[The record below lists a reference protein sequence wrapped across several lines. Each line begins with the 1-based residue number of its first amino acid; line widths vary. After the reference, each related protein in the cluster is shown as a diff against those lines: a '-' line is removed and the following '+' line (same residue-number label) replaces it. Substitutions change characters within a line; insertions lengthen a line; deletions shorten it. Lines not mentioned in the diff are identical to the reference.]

1 MKYIF
6 LDDDSM
12 AGGGTSLTSKAIS
25 ENKIEDVIFLPVQE
39 LNIQCIEDNLEN
51 FWIIG
56 NIMTLYNL
64 DFNVISFL
72 LNSCNFVKIEFDY
85 NFCRARGE
93 KCHVELLNEECN
105 CPSGINGNL
114 TISKVYNLILEK
126 AKHIFF
132 MSERQRAVYSVHL
145 PFLNFSKTSILSSCF
160 SKDSLKLFKKFRKNK
175 KNKKYAISE
184 GSGGWHS
191 TAKGLKEA
199 VEYCL
204 SNNLE
209 YEILPNR
216 DYDKHIEELS
226 YYYGFVFL
234 PIIDDTC
241 PRCIIEAKLLDL
253 KVITNINSQHITE
266 HWWNQDIK
274 TLYKYLSGRPNY
286 FWKTINGIQLQ

>member
-6 LDDDSM
+6 LDDNVMPS
-12 AGGGTSLTSKAIS
+12 GGTSLSFAAIA
-25 ENKIEDVIFLPVQE
+25 ENKIEDVIFLSTAE
-39 LNIQCIEDNLEN
+39 LNIQFIEDNLEN
-51 FWIIG
+51 FWVIG
-56 NIMTLYNL
+56 NIMLLYNL
-64 DFNVISFL
+64 DFNIVSFL

-93 KCHVELLNEECN
+93 KCHTELLNEECN
-105 CPSGINGNL
+105 CPNGINGNI

-132 MSERQRAVYSVHL
+132 MSERQRAVHCVHL

-160 SKDSLKLFKKFRKNK
+160 SKDALKLFTKLKKNK
-175 KNKKYAISE
+175 KNKKYAILE
-184 GSGGWHS
+184 GGGGWHS
-191 TAKGLKEA
+191 TAKGLKDA

-216 DYDKHIEELS
+216 EYHKHIEELS
-226 YYYGFVFL
+226 YYHGLIFL

-241 PRCIIEAKLLDL
+241 PRCIIEARLLGL
-253 KVITNINSQHITE
+253 EVITNINSQHITE
-266 HWWNQDIK
+266 YWWDQDANKIE
-274 TLYKYLSGRPNY
+274 KYISNRPKY
-286 FWKTINGIQLQ
+286 FWSVLDGLSV